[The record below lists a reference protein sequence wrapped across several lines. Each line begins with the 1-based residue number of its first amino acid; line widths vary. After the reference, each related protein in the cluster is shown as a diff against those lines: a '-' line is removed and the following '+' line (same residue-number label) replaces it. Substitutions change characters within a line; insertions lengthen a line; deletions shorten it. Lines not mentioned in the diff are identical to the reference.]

1 MSLHLPKIDAPL
13 TCKFFNYYYLISTKA
28 RASRIM
34 KSKNQI
40 GFFSNLSRYIRDKE
54 KEEIIPEYF
63 INITHNPGDESVIVV
78 QSKSKLNALIT
89 PEKPKIPH
97 KKNIYYRSSDR
108 LKFITNVD
116 HLKIRSE
123 GTLNLQSFDSNSRN
137 QYERDYQPF
146 YNQGN
151 EFFTLNKESKYSK
164 MMEEVDQYNI
174 DYKKKIKSNQ
184 SPRISLK
191 LNKNKHMATPTSK
204 VPKTM
209 NTINNITLSEPKQK
223 KPKTDRHK
231 LKDIIKQKLLP
242 SIKQEVNQ
250 FEESDNE
257 NKIIR
262 HKKSKV
268 NFIPPSHRD

>member
-1 MSLHLPKIDAPL
+1 MI
-13 TCKFFNYYYLISTKA
+13 
-28 RASRIM
+28 

-40 GFFSNLSRYIRDKE
+40 GFFSNLSRYIREKE
-54 KEEIIPEYF
+54 KEEIFPEYF
-63 INITHNPGDESVIVV
+63 INITLNPGDESVIVV
-78 QSKSKLNALIT
+78 QSKSKLNPLIT

-97 KKNIYYRSSDR
+97 IKNKYYSSSDR
-108 LKFITNVD
+108 LKFITSVD

-123 GTLNLQSFDSNSRN
+123 GTLNLQSFDSNSLT

-164 MMEEVDQYNI
+164 MMEEVDQYNL
-174 DYKKKIKSNQ
+174 DYKKKLKSNQ

-191 LNKNKHMATPTSK
+191 LTKNKHITTPTGRVTK
-204 VPKTM
+204 IM
-209 NTINNITLSEPKQK
+209 NTINNITLSEPKHK
-223 KPKTDRHK
+223 NPKTDRYK
-231 LKDIIKQKLLP
+231 LKDIINQNLLP

-262 HKKSKV
+262 YKKSKF
-268 NFIPPSHRD
+268 NAISPSNRLKE